1 MRLDRTMAGT
11 RWHIRPDGPDK
22 VTGRLAYLTDMG
34 MPGML
39 YGKILRSAY
48 PHAWILSID
57 TSRAQ
62 RLPGVHAVL
71 THRDVPGLNLFGIAV
86 PDQPVLCEDR
96 VRFAGDAVAA
106 VAAETEELAEYAL
119 TLIEVVYEPLPV
131 IDSPEAGLR
140 PDAPKLHPNGNV
152 LHRTDYERGN
162 AAQAFAACAFV
173 TENTYRTP
181 RQMHVYMETEGGL
194 FVPEPDGAG
203 LTVYAPTQHGY
214 KDRFQ
219 LSRIL
224 AMPEPSIR
232 VVSSPIGGSFGG
244 KDELN
249 VQPTGRC
256 WL

>member
-131 IDSPEAGLR
+131 IDSRKRGCGPMRLSCIRTGTCCIAPIMSGGMPRRRSRPVLSLR
-140 PDAPKLHPNGNV
+140 KIRTGPRVKCTSIWKPKADCSSRS
-152 LHRTDYERGN
+152 RT
-162 AAQAFAACAFV
+162 AQDLRFMRRRSTAIKTGFSCRVFWRCRSRAFASCPVRSAARSAA
-173 TENTYRTP
+173 RT
-181 RQMHVYMETEGGL
+181 
-194 FVPEPDGAG
+194 
-203 LTVYAPTQHGY
+203 
-214 KDRFQ
+214 
-219 LSRIL
+219 
-224 AMPEPSIR
+224 
-232 VVSSPIGGSFGG
+232 
-244 KDELN
+244 N
-249 VQPTGRC
+249 
-256 WL
+256 